1 MARERMSPEEVLLY
15 DSQMKR
21 IKENIIQI
29 RRKQQTIRERR
40 EIRKIELKRDERKKK
55 VGIPR

>member
-1 MARERMSPEEVLLY
+1 MARERMSEEEVLLY